1 MHISQQKCNLKMFR
15 HVPRSFIHI
24 GSTPGGAQV
33 HTQSKVGEKTGAQV
47 YLRMQHISG
56 GKELFI

>member
-1 MHISQQKCNLKMFR
+1 MFR